1 MGKHRYVN
9 CVTCHKS
16 IRSDNMKKHL
26 SAHGSAQIRVR
37 GRFAGRAPL
46 PMVPLP
52 VVPLAVAAPLPVA
65 PLPMAAPLPDEAPL
79 AVVATGPN
87 TRRVRSRSPSLS
99 IVPLQHKRYDYLSQ
113 QSDVRVSER
122 SQKRKKAIL
131 KKF

>member
-26 SAHGSAQIRVR
+26 SAHGSAQMRVR

-52 VVPLAVAAPLPVA
+52 VMPLAVAAPLAV
-65 PLPMAAPLPDEAPL
+65 APLPDEAPL
-79 AVVATGPN
+79 AVVAAGPN
-87 TRRVRSRSPSLS
+87 TRQVRSRSPSLS
-99 IVPLQHKRYDYLSQ
+99 IVPLQHMRCDYLSQ
-113 QSDVRVSER
+113 QSDVRMSER